1 VSLMSTRSCFTV
13 CSADTSID
21 KGVSSSHCTYCT
33 GYPHTAPA
41 GDTSNSSPVSWI
53 DDRSSPDREADEQVT
68 YTSYDLSNHLRG
80 SALDR
85 LKDKFAQE
93 RDRIGPEE
101 AVSGIALH
109 NPLSNRNRKRSSNTL
124 RKEVALTA
132 RLPRIMFR
140 NPSDEQIQLWT
151 KKAKLLYQPSRPLSF
166 LL

>member
-1 VSLMSTRSCFTV
+1 MTEVLQIEKLMN
-13 CSADTSID
+13 
-21 KGVSSSHCTYCT
+21 K
-33 GYPHTAPA
+33 
-41 GDTSNSSPVSWI
+41 
-53 DDRSSPDREADEQVT
+53 

-132 RLPRIMFR
+132 RLAANHVPQSLGRTDPVMDQESKTSVSTFETTFFSTLTSISHSFCVICL
-140 NPSDEQIQLWT
+140 SL
-151 KKAKLLYQPSRPLSF
+151 QPCFFDFF
-166 LL
+166 LNLIDSSLPDLP